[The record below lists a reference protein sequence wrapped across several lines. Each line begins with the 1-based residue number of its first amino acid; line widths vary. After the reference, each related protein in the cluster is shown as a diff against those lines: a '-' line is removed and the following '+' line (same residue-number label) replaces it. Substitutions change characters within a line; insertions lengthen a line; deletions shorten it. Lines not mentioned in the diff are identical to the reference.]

1 MKNKVKET
9 LSLLIPFMVRQAHHE
24 RNQQFTVNP
33 VCFGYANERS
43 VERLEQCFFRFASKQ
58 AGEAYKIPFALSL
71 SKDGRN
77 FAIANQHGVA
87 LITVLLVLAIASVAV
102 VSMST
107 ARQADIRRTDNQLL
121 ATQRWELVLAL
132 EQQAKALLTQDAK
145 SNNYDSIDDNWNKR
159 SLQSSAAAMT
169 ATANI
174 EDLQGR
180 INLNNLFRD
189 GELSSD
195 DVSRLRRLLTT
206 LKLKPQLLDAII
218 DWTDTDMEIRY
229 PHGAEDETYTR
240 RKPPYR
246 AANRPF
252 ADVSELLLVEG
263 IDREIYDS
271 LRPFIYVA
279 EGYAPL
285 NINTAALGV
294 LRCLAD
300 EISVD
305 QAASMFRAAGKPFKK
320 IEDFLKDEAV
330 AELKIGKYGLSVGSE
345 HFQLTGNIEAVA
357 SQFRFVSQL
366 RRDNGQVM
374 VAKRQRL
381 GAADNG

>member
-1 MKNKVKET
+1 MIRGNNVGWAEQSEAQQNQNVGLYFIQPNLPSAIK
-9 LSLLIPFMVRQAHHE
+9 LSLLPPLQKGDRGGFIRKISPSPSFSKRGVKHQKPNLMAV
-24 RNQQFTVNP
+24 
-33 VCFGYANERS
+33 
-43 VERLEQCFFRFASKQ
+43 RLEVVAQR
-58 AGEAYKIPFALSL
+58 
-71 SKDGRN
+71 
-77 FAIANQHGVA
+77 GVA

-107 ARQADIRRTDNQLL
+107 ARQAGIRRTDNQLL
-121 ATQRWELVLAL
+121 AAQRWELALAL
-132 EQQAKALLTQDAK
+132 EQQASAVLAEDAK
-145 SNNYDSIDDNWNKR
+145 SNAFDGSDDGWNKR
-159 SLQSSAAAMT
+159 SLQSSAAGMT

-195 DVSRLRRLLTT
+195 DVSRLRRLLTI
-206 LKLKPQLLDAII
+206 LELKPELLDAII
-218 DWTDTDMEIRY
+218 DWTDADMEIRY

-271 LRPFIYVA
+271 LRPYIYVA

-285 NINTAALGV
+285 NINIAEAGV

-300 EISVD
+300 DISED
-305 QAASMFRAAGKPFKK
+305 QAASMFRAGGKPFKK

-330 AELKIGKYGLSVGSE
+330 AELKIGKYGLSIGSE
-345 HFQLTGNIEAVA
+345 HFQLSGNIDATV

-366 RRDNGQVM
+366 RRDDGQVA
-374 VAKRQRL
+374 VVKRQRL